1 MLILGFFLLIL
12 GADLLVRGSSNI
24 AKKFH
29 IPDMLI
35 GLTIVALGTSMPE
48 LIITISS
55 GNQNSTDLIIGNAI
69 GSNLCNLLFILGMT
83 AILRPIKIDKETKI
97 IHLSVALIST
107 ITILSMGIGLLGSQ
121 ENVISSTDGMIL
133 VSLYFLYFLYPILIE
148 IKDIKLSIQ
157 ENKKKNIK
165 TKNILL
171 SIFFIIL
178 GIVLLKFGGDLV
190 VNKSTEIAIKYG
202 ISEHI
207 IGLTIIAIGT
217 ALPELITSIV
227 AVIEKDEDL
236 ATGNLIG
243 SCILN
248 SFLILGIGAIITPLT
263 FTTTFIY
270 DLILLAFSIILIWIF
285 CYIGKKDTIS
295 RSKATLLLTI
305 YLIYMISLFS

>member
-1 MLILGFFLLIL
+1 M
-12 GADLLVRGSSNI
+12 
-24 AKKFH
+24 
-29 IPDMLI
+29 
-35 GLTIVALGTSMPE
+35 
-48 LIITISS
+48 
-55 GNQNSTDLIIGNAI
+55 
-69 GSNLCNLLFILGMT
+69 
-83 AILRPIKIDKETKI
+83 
-97 IHLSVALIST
+97 
-107 ITILSMGIGLLGSQ
+107 
-121 ENVISSTDGMIL
+121 
-133 VSLYFLYFLYPILIE
+133 
-148 IKDIKLSIQ
+148 
-157 ENKKKNIK
+157 
-165 TKNILL
+165 
-171 SIFFIIL
+171 
-178 GIVLLKFGGDLV
+178 LLKFGGDLV